1 MDYYLSYMRSSK
13 NTSTRLADRKSAA
26 SSRELQRKSSYCK
39 DSIPAITQEQV
50 NAAICIWMEREGGF
64 TRYFSNPMLQRL
76 WDSPKDRHMIEK
88 AIQRHILLRM
98 GM

>member
-13 NTSTRLADRKSAA
+13 NTSS
-26 SSRELQRKSSYCK
+26 CK
-39 DSIPAITQEQV
+39 DSIPTITQEQV

-64 TRYFSNPMLQRL
+64 TRYFSDPMLQRL